1 MLVHHLRLRHQV
13 EFYSFKSQYPRWL
26 FPGRTDLD
34 PSRQPL
40 RIECEYLVHPY
51 NPLTWLQT
59 TWRIKRKVPDVLIL
73 QWWVPYWAPAFASI
87 ARLVRMLTQS
97 KILYICHNVMPHE
110 TMGLSRLLAKLAL
123 VPGHHFIVHSDKDS
137 TDLQSLLPGAPI
149 QKAALPTYAALASN
163 QPFQANAK
171 QALGLD
177 GKVILFFGFVREYKG
192 LRYLLDAMP
201 RVLEALKVH
210 LLIVGE
216 FWENRDRYWSL
227 VEELGIADHVSI
239 IDRYIPDEELGYYF
253 GAADVVVLPYVHA
266 TQSAVIQLAF
276 GFGKPVITTKV
287 GGLAEVVKD
296 GETGFVVAPADSE
309 ALATSV
315 IQYFQEDKAVS
326 FQRNIDQSKTRFE
339 WDRLV
344 ELIERLSQD
353 SASAR
358 V

>member
-1 MLVHHLRLRHQV
+1 
-13 EFYSFKSQYPRWL
+13 
-26 FPGRTDLD
+26 
-34 PSRQPL
+34 
-40 RIECEYLVHPY
+40 
-51 NPLTWLQT
+51 
-59 TWRIKRKVPDVLIL
+59 
-73 QWWVPYWAPAFASI
+73 
-87 ARLVRMLTQS
+87 
-97 KILYICHNVMPHE
+97 
-110 TMGLSRLLAKLAL
+110 
-123 VPGHHFIVHSDKDS
+123 
-137 TDLQSLLPGAPI
+137 
-149 QKAALPTYAALASN
+149 
-163 QPFQANAK
+163 
-171 QALGLD
+171 
-177 GKVILFFGFVREYKG
+177 
-192 LRYLLDAMP
+192 
-201 RVLEALKVH
+201 VLEALKVH